1 MTQITFGSK
10 ELNRAL
16 AVVSKVINK
25 RNSLPILENVLL
37 TKEGDSF
44 FLTGSSGEAWGRLRM
59 LENSVG
65 QLGGEFRPLCL
76 PTEMLRLAVG
86 TLPEQR
92 LVCDIDYEEKKM
104 KVKYHAGEFVLPIH
118 EPVDYPLPPAMEKPE
133 CEFTVNGG
141 WLISQIKGAKTC
153 VKDDQLRPQMANVA
167 LDVDVEGVNAV
178 GTNGHVLYKDRL
190 QVGVGTGFMQ
200 GTPQVVL
207 VHQSVFGIIAD
218 AFNAKDEV
226 RISATP
232 TMAKVAS
239 EDFTLTYRPV
249 EGSYPN
255 YNAVIPKDQPHHVT
269 VDVRSLTTALR
280 RVVIFASEA
289 SNLVTMEWGGGLLLR
304 TENVD
309 FNQAATERVAPAGDD
324 VKMPDGFKVG
334 MNGSVLIE
342 LLGCVKTD
350 NAVME
355 FSEPSRAI
363 TIREEDANS
372 LLVLLLMPTVIG
384 TAMG

>member
-37 TKEGDSF
+37 TKDGDRF
-44 FLTGSSGEAWGRLRM
+44 FLTGSNGEAWGRLRM
-59 LENSVG
+59 PENSVG
-65 QLGGEFRPLCL
+65 QLGGEFKPLCL
-76 PTEMLRLAVG
+76 PTEMLRMAVG

-92 LVCDIDYEEKKM
+92 LVCNIDDDGM
-104 KVKYHAGEFVLPIH
+104 TMTMKYHAGEFVLPVLD
-118 EPVDYPLPPAMEKPE
+118 PVDYPDVPVVEKPE
-133 CEFTVNGG
+133 CEFTVTGG
-141 WLISQIKGAKTC
+141 WLMSEIKGAKTC
-153 VKDDQLRPQMANVA
+153 VSDNQIRLQMSNVA

-178 GTNGHVLYKDRL
+178 GTNGRMLYKNRL

-207 VHQSVFGIIAD
+207 VHQSVFGVIAD

-226 RISATP
+226 KISALP
-232 TMAKVAS
+232 TMVRVAS

-249 EGSYPN
+249 DGRYPI
-255 YNAVIPKDQPHHVT
+255 YNSAIPKEQLYHIT
-269 VDVRSLTTALR
+269 VDVRSLTTALK
-280 RVVIFASEA
+280 RVAIFANES
-289 SNLVTMEWGGGLLLR
+289 SKLVTMEWGNGQLLLCS
-304 TENVD
+304 ENID
-309 FNQAATERVAPAGDD
+309 FSQAATERVTPAGED
-324 VKMPDGFKVG
+324 VQMEEGFKIGV
-334 MNGSVLIE
+334 NGSELLE

-355 FSEPSRAI
+355 FSDPSRAI

-372 LLVLLLMPTVIG
+372 LMTLLIMPMLINE
-384 TAMG
+384 